1 MTKNKSSGE
10 LHPYLEQFRHL
21 KEYMTLAGLKI
32 KPVEAYIML
41 YILSAIIDLLILFW
55 VIYAV
60 SAYDLIFI
68 YIIIISVLM
77 LTLGYILIFLV
88 LWLMFLLILDYL
100 KFKRRLSVEDVLP
113 EFLRLVAANHRS
125 GLPLDMSLWKAN
137 KPRFGIL
144 CEEINDV
151 AKKTYGSGSLIRPLE
166 SFGTKYDSALLRR
179 VVSNLVEGIKTGAD
193 ISALLD
199 DISNNVTTI
208 KNTRKELASEV
219 ENYMLFITIAVL
231 IISPLMFGLTYKMTG
246 LIEAVKNTLSK
257 SLGGSTEIPLPDTP
271 LDFKSGSQD
280 FKYFFDMFVYLMIA
294 TNSIVSVLLMS
305 FVKYGNVKQDL
316 KRIPVFY
323 VVGLT
328 VYLISRTIFSTLLVS
343 I

>member
-1 MTKNKSSGE
+1 MTKSKIPGKSRA
-10 LHPYLEQFRHL
+10 YLVQFRHL
-21 KEYMTLAGLKI
+21 KEYIVLSGLKL
-32 KPVEAYIML
+32 KPIEAYIIL
-41 YILSAIIDLLILFW
+41 YILSAVIDLTLLFW
-55 VIYAV
+55 IIYA
-60 SAYDLIFI
+60 AAEYELIFA
-68 YIIIISVLM
+68 YVVIISILM

-88 LWLMFLLILDYL
+88 LWLTFLLILDYL
-100 KFKRRLSVEDVLP
+100 KFKRRLAVEEVLP
-113 EFLRLVAANHRS
+113 EFLRLVAANHRA

-144 CEEINDV
+144 CEEINEV
-151 AKKTYGSGSLIRPLE
+151 ARKTYGSGNLIRPLE

-208 KNTRKELASEV
+208 KNTRKDLASEV

-246 LIEAVKNTLSK
+246 LIEAVKNTLAE
-257 SLGGSTEIPLPDTP
+257 SLGGGQEMSLPQTP
-271 LDFKSGSQD
+271 LNLESASQD
-280 FKYFFDMFVYLMIA
+280 FRYYFEVFVYLMIA

-305 FVKYGNVKQDL
+305 FVKYGNVKQEL

-323 VVGLT
+323 IVGLT
-328 VYLISRTIFSTLLVS
+328 VYLISRTIFSNLLVS
-343 I
+343 L